1 MIPILAINRAKH
13 LWGEDALEF
22 KFVLFTKSLQ

>member
-22 KFVLFTKSLQ
+22 KFVLSTNSFR